1 MTNDFS
7 SAIILSVLIAN
18 FVYVK
23 KLHGTIADV
32 VERIMLL
39 QIFLAR
45 SLKHLVMPVFWMDS
59 NGQEKASAYRRAAI
73 RLFFGSTH

>member
-23 KLHGTIADV
+23 KLHGTIAVV

-45 SLKHLVMPVFWMDS
+45 NLKHLVMPVS
-59 NGQEKASAYRRAAI
+59 QAYRRAAI
-73 RLFFGSTH
+73 RLFFWSTH